1 MLVLFDID
9 MTLVAT
15 RGAGIEALEA
25 AGGELFGHGFRA
37 DSIAYGGRID
47 PVIFAELLGV
57 NGVEP
62 TPERVAMLRDGYAER
77 LPAILPGRAE
87 ALPGA
92 RELVGAVVD
101 AGAVGGLLTGNVEPT
116 GTAKLVA
123 AGFDM
128 DAFRVRVWGDD
139 SPHDPP
145 ERDHL
150 PDVALERHAALVGER
165 LDARHASVVGDTI
178 HDVACAKAHGLRCLA
193 VATGRFDARV
203 LAEAGADLVVTD
215 LTETERLTAWLT
227 KR

>member
-9 MTLVAT
+9 MTLVST
-15 RGAGIEALEA
+15 DGAGIEALEA
-25 AGGELFGHGFRA
+25 AGSDLFGIGFRA

-47 PVIFAELLGV
+47 PVIFAELLEV
-57 NGVEP
+57 NGVGA

-77 LPAILPGRAE
+77 LPALLPGRAE
-87 ALPGA
+87 AMPGA
-92 RELVGAVVD
+92 RALVDGVVD
-101 AGAVGGLLTGNVEPT
+101 AGTTAGLLTGNVEAT

-150 PDVALERHAALVGER
+150 PGVALERHAAMVGER
-165 LDARHASVVGDTI
+165 LDAEHAAVVGDTI

-193 VATGRFDARV
+193 VATGKYDAGV
-203 LAEAGADLVVTD
+203 LAEAGADLVVDD
-215 LTETERLTAWLT
+215 LTETEGLVKWLT
-227 KR
+227 T